1 MPKFSI
7 RNPYFIIVV
16 CLVLLVIGVTSLLRM
31 PIDLFPPINLPEVV
45 VATFYSGM
53 PPQDIEID
61 ITNPLE
67 RFFTLASGIDH
78 MESRSLLG
86 VSIIKIYF
94 QPGTSADADVTEIS
108 NLALAD
114 LKRLPPGTLPP
125 VVLKFDA
132 SSLPVCL
139 VTVKGAGLTETQLHD
154 YAQFAIRN
162 QIAVVQ
168 GAEIPPPFGGKYRQA
183 MVYVDPYKLF
193 SRQMTP
199 MDVVD
204 AVNQSN
210 LILPAGDVKMGPYDY
225 FVYSNSLVNQVKDLN
240 DVPIKTVGTS
250 WVTVKDVGGA
260 EDANQIQYNIVRVD
274 GQKSCYIPIMKQ
286 GGDTNTI
293 EVVNGV
299 RKLLGHLFD
308 IPKQLIAT
316 PVFDQSVYVKEA
328 IKTVLHE
335 GLMGLLL
342 TSLMILIFLGSF
354 RATSAV
360 LLSIPLSA
368 LTTFVVLYLMGS
380 TVNTM
385 ILGGLALAF
394 SRVIDNSVI
403 SLENIYRH
411 LEMGAL
417 PEIAAEVGGAEV
429 NLAVLAATLV
439 DVVDFL
445 PVVFLYG
452 VSKFLFSA
460 LALAFC
466 LSLLASFVVAMTVIP
481 LFCARFLKQVPHVG
495 PSGARPEPGGAHDAG
510 PEGVG
515 PAAEA
520 TGPHPRASWGHRF
533 NAGFNRLFGKLLD
546 YYEYWVRR
554 ALVWPGLTVAAL
566 AGLFLASLAIYPF
579 LGLAFFPQTDAGQ
592 FTINLK
598 VPTGTRIEVTN
609 AYVAKVEDLI
619 RQTVD
624 PRDFKLVVSNIGVVP
639 DFSSLYT
646 TNAGPYTATVQVQ
659 LQDEHRRSSFAYMRA
674 VQEQIGRRYP
684 EVRTFFSSGS
694 MVDAILNMGM
704 PAPIDVQVSSANLG
718 QSYAIAQDL
727 ARQIGGLRGVGQ
739 VYIPQDM
746 NYPALRLDVDRV
758 HAGELGLTQKDVVD
772 NVITALNSNLMIAP
786 NYWVDRK
793 TGNDY
798 FLTVQY
804 FEHGQ
809 PAIHNFAD
817 LLNIPL
823 RGPKVRKND
832 PGCGP
837 AQPRAPWRRTALLL
851 DPPNTISRCGQNL
864 PKPKVQAQQ
873 LFHSPRP
880 ITMLGN
886 VANLSFMQTPTEVDH
901 YQIQR
906 VVDVYTTPAGEDL
919 GRVTQSIRSI
929 LSHSKYPAN
938 VRITLRG
945 MVQGMEASFSSFAL
959 GFLLSFMLLFLIL
972 VAQFRSFT
980 DPVLI
985 MLAIP
990 MGFIGVL
997 VILPLTHSTLNVM
1010 SLMGVLMLIGIA
1022 DSNSILIV
1030 DFAHNLE
1037 GQGMS
1042 PTDAVISA
1050 CRVRLRPI
1058 LMTSLATII
1067 GMIPMA
1073 LKLGTAAEQYTP
1085 MARAIIGG
1093 LTSSVILTIFI
1104 VPAVYVLVYGRRSS
1118 SPARES
1124 QEAGA

>member
-7 RNPYFIIVV
+7 RNPYFIVVV
-16 CLVLLVIGVTSLLRM
+16 CLVLLVLGVTSVARM
-31 PIDLFPPINLPEVV
+31 PVDLFPPINLPEVV

-61 ITNPLE
+61 MTNPLE

-78 MESRSLLG
+78 MESRSMLG

-94 QPGTSADADVTEIS
+94 QPGTNADADVTEIS

-139 VTVKGAGLTETQLHD
+139 VTVKGEGLSETQLHD
-154 YAQFAIRN
+154 NAQFAIRN
-162 QIAVVQ
+162 QIAVVK

-183 MVYVDPYKLF
+183 MVYVDPYKLL

-204 AVNQSN
+204 AVNESN

-225 FVYSNSLVNQVKDLN
+225 YVYSNSLVDQVKDLN
-240 DVPIKTVGTS
+240 DIPIKTVGTS
-250 WVTVKDVGGA
+250 WVTVGDVGKA
-260 EDANQIQYNIVRVD
+260 EDANQIQYNEVRVD

-293 EVVNGV
+293 EVVNGI
-299 RKLLGHLFD
+299 RRLIGHLFD
-308 IPKQLIAT
+308 IPKQLQASL
-316 PVFDQSVYVKEA
+316 VFDQSVYVKEA
-328 IKTVLHE
+328 IHTVLHE
-335 GLMGLLL
+335 GLLGLLL
-342 TSLMILIFLGSF
+342 TSIMILLFLGSL

-417 PEIAAEVGGAEV
+417 PKIAAEVGGAEV

-481 LFCARFLKQVPHVG
+481 LFCSKYLKQVPHPQAHEGKGNEYEVE
-495 PSGARPEPGGAHDAG
+495 PEKPLSH
-510 PEGVG
+510 
-515 PAAEA
+515 
-520 TGPHPRASWGHRF
+520 SWFDRF
-533 NAGFNRLFGKLLD
+533 NAGFNRTFNKLLD
-546 YYEYWVRR
+546 FYEYWVRR
-554 ALVWPGLTVAAL
+554 ALVRPGLTVAAL
-566 AGLFLASLAIYPF
+566 AGVFLVSLAIYPF
-579 LGLAFFPQTDAGQ
+579 LGLAFFPRTDAGQ

-598 VPTGTRIEVTN
+598 VPTGTRLEVTDQ
-609 AYVAKVEDLI
+609 YVAKVENLI
-619 RQTVD
+619 RQTID
-624 PRDFKLVVSNIGVVP
+624 PKDFKLVVSNLGVVP

-659 LQDEHRRSSFAYMRA
+659 LQDEHRRSSFDYMQE
-674 VQEQIGRRYP
+674 VQEGINKQYP
-684 EVRTFFSSGS
+684 EIRTFFSSGS

-704 PAPIDVQVSSANLG
+704 PAPIDVQVSSSNLD
-718 QSYAIAQDL
+718 QSYGIAQDL
-727 ARQIGGLRGVGQ
+727 ARQIRGLNGVGE

-758 HAGELGLTQKDVVD
+758 HAGELGLSQQDVVN

-804 FEHGQ
+804 FESGS
-809 PAIHNFAD
+809 PAIHNALD
-817 LLNIPL
+817 LKNIPL
-823 RGPKVRKND
+823 RAPNLT
-832 PGCGP
+832 
-837 AQPRAPWRRTALLL
+837 QPTTL
-851 DPPNTISRCGQNL
+851 DTVVKLTSI
-864 PKPKVQAQQ
+864 
-873 LFHSPRP
+873 
-880 ITMLGN
+880 
-886 VANLSFMQTPTEVDH
+886 QTPTEVDH

-906 VVDVYTTPAGEDL
+906 VSDVYVTPQGEDL
-919 GRVTQSIRSI
+919 GKLTSAIRGI
-929 LSHSKYPAN
+929 LARSNIPAN
-938 VRITLRG
+938 VRVNLRG
-945 MVQGMEASFSSFAL
+945 MVNGMDASFKSFGL
-959 GFLLSFMLLFLIL
+959 GFLLSFTLLYLIL
-972 VAQFRSFT
+972 VAQFKSFT
-980 DPVLI
+980 DPLLI

-990 MGFIGVL
+990 MGFVGVL
-997 VILPLTHSTLNVM
+997 IILPLTHSTLNVM

-1037 GQGMS
+1037 TQGLS
-1042 PTDAVISA
+1042 PADAVITA

-1073 LKLGTAAEQYTP
+1073 MKLGTGAEQYTP

-1093 LTSSVILTIFI
+1093 LTSSVLLTIFI
-1104 VPAVYVLVYGRRSS
+1104 VPAAYLLVYGKRQL
-1118 SPARES
+1118 SPAQGSKEVG
-1124 QEAGA
+1124 E